1 MCQTQLGKKSLLKTS
16 WVWCLFVFLSFNS
29 FACVNSSNARK
40 ETEIKL
46 PPKGV
51 RLKPSLQKGNTKLS
65 LGVQPLEEHTP
76 NWVNPDMKKQL
87 TSAHKDLDK
96 TFSVDGF
103 GPFIIVSNI
112 KISRLEEV
120 KESIIRASYNAFY
133 KDFFSVSP
141 SYITTIYL
149 FKNQADY
156 SFYSRKLFQ
165 ETPTTPYGYYRS
177 SDRAMLINLST
188 GTGTLVHEMVHSI
201 IDADFPDAPTW
212 FNEGLA
218 SLFEQSRI
226 DEGSIVGL
234 NNWRYPILK
243 KAIETHSVVKLE
255 KLLTT
260 TEEQFYDDQEGY
272 NYAEAR
278 YLCYYLQEKGLLT
291 IFYKRFKQQYKTDPN
306 GVKTLAEVVKKDLDS
321 FEKEWVE
328 WAKTLENKDN

>member
-1 MCQTQLGKKSLLKTS
+1 MHQTKIGKKSLLKTS
-16 WVWCLFVFLSFNS
+16 WVWCLLILISFQS

-40 ETEIKL
+40 ETEVKL

-51 RLKPSLQKGNTKLS
+51 RLKPSLNRGHQRLS
-65 LGVQPLEEHTP
+65 LAVEPLEDHTP

-87 TSAHKDLDK
+87 VNAHRDFDK
-96 TFSVDGF
+96 TFSVTGF
-103 GPFIIVSNI
+103 GPFIIISNI
-112 KISRLEEV
+112 KTSRLEEV

-141 SYITTIYL
+141 TYITTVYL

-165 ETPTTPYGYYRS
+165 ESPNTPYGYYRS

-188 GTGTLVHEMVHSI
+188 GTGTLVHEMVHAI
-201 IDADFPDAPTW
+201 IDADFPSAPTW
-212 FNEGLA
+212 FNEGFA

-243 KAIETHSVVKLE
+243 KAIDTNSFVKLE

-272 NYAEAR
+272 NYAQAR
-278 YLCYYLQEKGLLT
+278 YLCYYLQQHGLLT
-291 IFYKRFKQQYKTDPN
+291 TFYKRFKQQQTNDPS
-306 GVKTLAEVVKKDLDS
+306 GIKTLTEVVKKDLNS
-321 FEKEWVE
+321 FEKDWIE
-328 WAKTLENKDN
+328 WAKTLDTSDN

>member
-1 MCQTQLGKKSLLKTS
+1 MYQTQLRKNSLLKTS
-16 WVWCLFVFLSFNS
+16 WVWCLLILISLQSFG
-29 FACVNSSNARK
+29 CVNSPNSRK

-51 RLKPSLQKGNTKLS
+51 RLKPSLHRGNQRLS
-65 LGVQPLEEHTP
+65 LAVEPLEEHTP

-87 TSAHKDLDK
+87 SSAHKNFDK
-96 TFSVDGF
+96 TFSVTGF

-112 KISRLEEV
+112 KPSRLEEV

-133 KDFFSVSP
+133 KDFCSVSP
-141 SYITTIYL
+141 TYITTVYL

-165 ETPTTPYGYYRS
+165 EIPNTPYGYYRS

-188 GTGTLVHEMVHSI
+188 GTGTLVHEVVHAI
-201 IDADFPDAPTW
+201 LDADFPDAPTW
-212 FNEGLA
+212 FNEGFA

-226 DEGSIVGL
+226 EEGSILGL

-243 KAIETHSVVKLE
+243 KAISTNSVVSLE
-255 KLLTT
+255 KLFSK
-260 TEEQFYDDQEGY
+260 TEQQFYDDQDGY

-278 YLCYYLQEKGLLT
+278 YLCYYLQQHGLLVT
-291 IFYKRFKQQYKTDPN
+291 FYKRFKQQQAIDPS
-306 GVKTLAEVVKKDLDS
+306 GVKTLTEIVKKDLNS

-328 WAKTLENKDN
+328 WAKTLESTDN